1 MLKKIK
7 SSHIEMPAHLGSFPK
22 ALPIFGVD
30 HPSLKNEDPRIDWE
44 MRAKLLKDV
53 FGFEGSLDDAGDR
66 LVLQDKEGNR
76 VIQIYKA
83 SDSFLYY
90 DRRIVTPTDPMFA
103 DKILDYDTA
112 KLSAHKWLAKFGFGD
127 QFPFFEGMAYTG
139 VSTVQL
145 PEDVKASNDPPA
157 KEYRT
162 EIKPCFGFRINEIE
176 VLGPGAKIM
185 LSFAGND
192 ISQVVYFWR
201 RPVSKPIGDIA
212 ILPPEII
219 KKHLAR
225 DHRFAHLDANNS
237 KIRINTIK
245 LGYHAS
251 SPADFQRVYLP
262 VYQFTGIVETRGGHN
277 AQGFESQ
284 VKKKGSFVQEALQYH
299 FNYFLSASSLT
310 PSQYKLSGFPMPKK
324 GSFIF

>member
-7 SSHIEMPAHLGSFPK
+7 SSQIEMPAHLGAFPK
-22 ALPIFGVD
+22 ALPVYGVD
-30 HPSLKNEDPRIDWE
+30 HPSLKNEDPRINWE
-44 MRAKLLKDV
+44 MRVKFLKDV

-76 VIQIYKA
+76 VVQIYKA

-90 DRRIVTPTDPMFA
+90 DRRIATPTDPQFA
-103 DKILDYDTA
+103 SKILDYDTA
-112 KLSAHKWLAKFGFGD
+112 KSNAHEWLAKYGLWD

-139 VSTVQL
+139 VSISQIS
-145 PEDVKASNDPPA
+145 EDTKYQSNYA
-157 KEYRT
+157 EKEYHT
-162 EIKPCFGFRINEIE
+162 EIKPCFGFRINETD
-176 VLGPGAKIM
+176 VLGSGAKIM
-185 LSFAGND
+185 LSFAANQ

-225 DHRFAHLDANNS
+225 DHRFAHLDPNNS

-245 LGYHAS
+245 LGYHAA

-299 FNYFLSASSLT
+299 FNYFLSATSLT
-310 PSQYKLSGFPMPKK
+310 PSQYKLSGFPLPKN